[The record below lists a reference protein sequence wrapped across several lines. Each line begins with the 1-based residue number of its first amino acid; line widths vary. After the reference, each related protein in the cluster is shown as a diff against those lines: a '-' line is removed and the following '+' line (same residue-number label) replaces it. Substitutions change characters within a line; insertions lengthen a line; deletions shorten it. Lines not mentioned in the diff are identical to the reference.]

1 MVYLGKILYDVNSET
16 KMPDEV
22 REKVWNRV
30 RKIITRAN
38 SEKKGVRYEQK

>member
-1 MVYLGKILYDVNSET
+1 MVYLGKILYDVNKDT

-30 RKIITRAN
+30 LKIITRAN
-38 SEKKGVRYEQK
+38 SERKEVSYEQK